1 MMPALLSLSS
11 KLATLISRLTAT
23 RASNLDNLD
32 AAISTRSTLTSAQA
46 ASAVWGAATRTL
58 TSVSVTS
65 IPSIVDS
72 IQRVSGSLT
81 TQTTDITINAVVVA
95 RTFVVYAG
103 GSGPYGGAADFLPV
117 ATLINST
124 TLRISRGYTTGG
136 SATLYSFFVVELK

>member
-11 KLATLISRLTAT
+11 KLATLISRLTST

-32 AAISTRSTLTSAQA
+32 AAVSSRSTLTSAQA

-72 IQRVSGSLT
+72 IQRVSGNLT
-81 TQTTDITINAVVVA
+81 TQTTDITITAVVVA

-103 GSGPYGGAADFLPV
+103 GSGPSGGAADFLPV

-124 TLRISRGYTTGG
+124 TLRVSRGAAAGSTTM
-136 SATLYSFFVVELK
+136 YSFFVVELK

>member
-11 KLATLISRLTAT
+11 KLATLISRLTST

-32 AAISTRSTLTSAQA
+32 AAVSSRSTLTSAQA

-72 IQRVSGSLT
+72 IQRVSGSMNVS
-81 TQTTDITINAVVVA
+81 TTDITINAVVVA
-95 RTFVVYAG
+95 RTFIVFAG
-103 GSGPYGGAADFLPV
+103 ATGQSGGAMDYFPT
-117 ATLINST
+117 ATLVNST
-124 TLRISRGYTTGG
+124 TVRITRVATTG
-136 SATLYSFFVVELK
+136 ATNYSFFVVELK

>member
-1 MMPALLSLSS
+1 MLPALLSIPA
-11 KLATLISRLTAT
+11 KMATLLSRLTSG

-72 IQRVSGSLT
+72 IQRVSGSMNVP
-81 TQTTDITINAVVVA
+81 TTDITINAVVVA
-95 RTFVVYAG
+95 RTFIVFAG
-103 GSGPYGGAADFLPV
+103 ATGQSGGAMDYFPT
-117 ATLINST
+117 ATLVNST
-124 TLRISRGYTTGG
+124 TVRITRVATTG
-136 SATLYSFFVVELK
+136 ATNYSFFVVELK

>member
-11 KLATLISRLTAT
+11 KIANLISLVTSARDDLLTAV
-23 RASNLDNLD
+23 S
-32 AAISTRSTLTSAQA
+32 SRSTLTSAQA

-72 IQRVSGSLT
+72 IQRVSGNLT
-81 TQTTDITINAVVVA
+81 NQSTDITINAVVVA

-103 GSGPYGGAADFLPV
+103 ASGPAGGAADFLPV

-124 TLRISRGYTTGG
+124 TLRISRGITASSST
-136 SATLYSFFVVELK
+136 TLYSFFVVELK